1 MTRRKWL
8 TGTLMATARA
18 APLRLPRKVRV
29 ALIGLEGHMSEILDP
44 LPLLPDIEITAMADR
59 DPEMLADM
67 ARNPAVARARP
78 YRDYREL
85 LSKERFDIAG
95 IGGTNGERA
104 EIILACAQ
112 RKVHVVSEKPLATE
126 TAALERVQRA
136 VKENGIHLT
145 MLLPMRFEPPYA
157 AMRKLVEQGYIGEV
171 AQIAAQKSYKLGD
184 RPDWMRHHSMFGG
197 TIPYIGIHMV
207 DLMRFTSG
215 RELLQAT
222 AWQSRIGYPEMRDL
236 ENTAACLFH
245 LDNGGTAVL
254 HLDYLRPET
263 APTHGDDRLRLAGTR
278 GVVEFQEASGLT
290 LVTDKTPPRTVH
302 DLPPHRWLF
311 VDFLNGVYNGKSV
324 GLSLIDIYR
333 SNEIVLAARQ
343 SAQAGD
349 GLPVCTVKG
358 VAHA

>member
-1 MTRRKWL
+1 MARSP
-8 TGTLMATARA
+8 ATARA
-18 APLRLPRKVRV
+18 
-29 ALIGLEGHMSEILDP
+29 SQ
-44 LPLLPDIEITAMADR
+44 
-59 DPEMLADM
+59 
-67 ARNPAVARARP
+67 

-85 LSKERFDIAG
+85 LAKERFDIAG

-104 EIILACAQ
+104 EIIRACAEH
-112 RKVHVVSEKPLATE
+112 KVHIVSEKPLAIE
-126 TAALERVQRA
+126 AAVLEQVKRV

-157 AMRKLVEQGYIGEV
+157 AMRKLVQQGYIGEV

-184 RPDWMRHHSMFGG
+184 RPDWMRQYSTFGG

-215 RELLQAT
+215 RELLRAT
-222 AWQSRIGYPEMRDL
+222 AWQSRIGYPEMGDL

-245 LDNGGTAVL
+245 LDNRGTGVL

-278 GVVEFQEASGLT
+278 GVVEFQEAAGLT
-290 LVTDKTPPRTVH
+290 LVTDKAPPHTVH
-302 DLPPHRWLF
+302 DLPAQRRLF
-311 VDFLNGVYNGKSV
+311 LDFLDSVYNGKPV